1 VLFIIYQ
8 KNQHKDPMETGNG
21 TNVHSM
27 EELGVIVKEYI
38 RLHEEM
44 NQQKAEIVKYRRAV
58 AQQVDPIQKRSE
70 VLEKSI
76 VDYLHQNEL
85 PGIRKDGFSVFLEKK
100 QIPVPREVKIKKVLE
115 ANPDKDP
122 EVLTQQIV
130 SAMKQR
136 PPSTEFTDKLRIQ
149 KT

>member
-1 VLFIIYQ
+1 
-8 KNQHKDPMETGNG
+8 METGNG